1 MRLLGRA
8 GPGLV
13 VDLLVCMCS
22 QVAPAGPSLLPR
34 VAASAGAG
42 RTTGTR
48 PARPRPPHTT
58 LWREGREGG
67 THDAPPPR
75 LFCCDDRERVST
87 GCNTPMRRGDEVA
100 PAVTPPS
107 NCEPTSPRP

>member
-87 GCNTPMRRGDEVA
+87 VCSRFCCSLLALCFV
-100 PAVTPPS
+100 
-107 NCEPTSPRP
+107 